1 MSASTRS
8 QSHIPEMPLLARV
21 GRSMTVNPALV
32 AHMAKLDFLAQH
44 ERADYNARLGWRPD
58 PSGQGQP
65 AFVPEASDG
74 RGQILNLDGTRA
86 NQSFSSLP
94 AAQQLSEARLRLLG
108 VITPE
113 MFHHMMSRRRGSAH
127 QQWADAYE
135 NILGRLKTSRG
146 SEEISDPV
154 KRAAF
159 LTTLQSEISGKLQN
173 SQSLGWLSPG
183 RQTAYFRAI
192 RPVFSDVS
200 GHQRQWSHPS
210 YQPELMTSIRNSR
223 DAGNYDLHQFI
234 REGEVLPRTNVRM
247 RPSMATPYTEME
259 SLLSFPEKEPTNP
272 ELRKK
277 MSSALAYVATD
288 ESSAIARHPLIKEF
302 QGTGMY
308 PGMTKDHVSLIRV
321 MPTLLHRMPDG
332 STQPHREPVF
342 TFLPHDSRKIAAM
355 RDFAFHGSSYH
366 E

>member
-1 MSASTRS
+1 
-8 QSHIPEMPLLARV
+8 MPLLTRV
-21 GRSMTVNPALV
+21 GRSTTVNPALA
-32 AHMAKLDFLAQH
+32 AHMAILDFLAQH

-74 RGQILNLDGTRA
+74 RGQLLNLDGIRA
-86 NQSFSSLP
+86 DQSFSSLP
-94 AAQQLSEARLRLLG
+94 AAQQLSEARLRLRN

-113 MFHHMMSRRRGSAH
+113 MFRHMILRRRGSAH

-135 NILGRLKTSRG
+135 SILDRLMTSRG
-146 SEEISDPV
+146 PEEISDPV

-159 LTTLQSEISGKLQN
+159 LKTLQSGISEKLQN
-173 SQSLGWLSPG
+173 SQSLEWLPPG
-183 RQTAYFRAI
+183 RQTPYFRVI

-200 GHQRQWSHPS
+200 GHERQWSHPA

-223 DAGNYDLHQFI
+223 DTGNYDLHQFI
-234 REGEVLPRTNVRM
+234 RPGEHLSRTIVKI

-259 SLLSFPEKEPTNP
+259 SLLSFPEEESTNP

-277 MSSALAYVATD
+277 MSSALAHVATD
-288 ESSAIARHPLIKEF
+288 ESSAIARHPIIEEF

-308 PGMTKDHVSLIRV
+308 PGMTKDHVGLIRV
-321 MPTLLHRMPDG
+321 MPTILHRMPDG

-355 RDFAFHGSSYH
+355 RDFPFHGSSYR